1 MSLSLKIYSILDIY
15 SIWVIN
21 LQLFTY
27 SIKQFSGVNM
37 SKVLIVDDTAFMRKL
52 LKSILFGAG
61 FDIAGEAENGKQAIE
76 QYKSLKPDIVTMDVV
91 MPEMTGID
99 ALKQIKSIDKDA
111 KIVMCTAVG
120 QEKIVKT
127 AIKLGA
133 RGYIIKPFQAPKVIE
148 EIKKVIGE

>member
-1 MSLSLKIYSILDIY
+1 MG
-15 SIWVIN
+15 IN
-21 LQLFTY
+21 
-27 SIKQFSGVNM
+27 M
-37 SKVLIVDDTAFMRKL
+37 AKVLIVDDTAFMRKL

-61 FDIAGEAENGKQAIE
+61 FDIAGEAENGKQAVE
-76 QYKSLKPDIVTMDVV
+76 LYKSLKPDVVTMDVV

-111 KIVMCTAVG
+111 KIVMCSAIG
-120 QEKIVKT
+120 QEKIVIS

-148 EIKKVIGE
+148 EIKKVVGA